1 MLNPK
6 TIEKV
11 NVRLE
16 LSVLHESTISGL
28 KHYGYS
34 DTATVLELFLKFWTI
49 LNVSSPTSGKHKL
62 NILQDAVKFPDDWK
76 LEFLVDFGSY
86 VSAWENSTVSDFN
99 TIDN

>member
-1 MLNPK
+1 MLYPK

-11 NVRLE
+11 NVRLA
-16 LSVLHESTISGL
+16 LSVLHKSTISGL

-49 LNVSSPTSGKHKL
+49 LNVLSPISGKHKL
-62 NILQDAVKFPDDWK
+62 NILRDAVKSPHDWK

-86 VSAWENSTVSDFN
+86 VSDWENSSVSDFN